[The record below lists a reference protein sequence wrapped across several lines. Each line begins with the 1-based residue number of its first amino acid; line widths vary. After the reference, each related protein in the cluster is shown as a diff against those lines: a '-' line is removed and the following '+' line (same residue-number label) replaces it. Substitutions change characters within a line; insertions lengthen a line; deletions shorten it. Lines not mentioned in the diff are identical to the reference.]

1 VCCCCWLHVH
11 AASVRWTAK
20 HMRFTHAGRN
30 VSSREEVSLEIIGDN
45 EGQSGETGETGEVQS
60 IL

>member
-1 VCCCCWLHVH
+1 
-11 AASVRWTAK
+11 
-20 HMRFTHAGRN
+20 MRFTHAGRN